1 MFSSLCQM
9 EAYKNSEPIDD
20 RRLRVLRTTAETD
33 DFLKVLDSKSFDS
46 QHGEIKVLTV
56 ED

>member
-1 MFSSLCQM
+1 M